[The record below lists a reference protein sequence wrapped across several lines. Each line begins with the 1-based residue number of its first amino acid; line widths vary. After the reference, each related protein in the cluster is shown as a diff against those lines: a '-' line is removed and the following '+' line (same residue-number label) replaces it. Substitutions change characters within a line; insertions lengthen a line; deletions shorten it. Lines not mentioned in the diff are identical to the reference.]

1 MRYVAEHTTIPIP
14 KAIAWG
20 VTAGELSWLG
30 PYILMEAV
38 EGTPLN
44 GLILDEADK
53 IKSEVSDETLE
64 KIYRQ
69 VADILLQ
76 LNCHTF
82 DKIGSIELEEHGG
95 ESLWSVCHR
104 PMTMKFNEI
113 ERVGGIRTD
122 PDQSQYYLEENLM
135 SSDTASEAV
144 SDHSSIQ
151 VLKAAIATADL
162 LDTGDE

>member
-82 DKIGSIELEEHGG
+82 DKIA
-95 ESLWSVCHR
+95 
-104 PMTMKFNEI
+104 
-113 ERVGGIRTD
+113 
-122 PDQSQYYLEENLM
+122 DQSQYYLEENLM